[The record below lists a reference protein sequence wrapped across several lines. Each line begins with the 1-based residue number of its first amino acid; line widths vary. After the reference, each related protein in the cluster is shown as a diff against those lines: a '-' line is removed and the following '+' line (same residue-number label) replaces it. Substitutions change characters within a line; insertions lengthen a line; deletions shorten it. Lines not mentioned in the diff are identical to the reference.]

1 MRVQDDIGT
10 VSVCLFNDEVQAIL
24 NNVTAYQLVEK
35 YGKVFN
41 IVCMFNFLMKNN
53 EYLKLYNPALFVM

>member
-1 MRVQDDIGT
+1 MRVQDDTGT

-35 YGKVFN
+35 YGKVVE
-41 IVCMFNFLMKNN
+41 ISNN
-53 EYLKLYNPALFVM
+53 N